1 MRVTTWGEYGMLVA
15 VHLAR
20 RAGEGPV
27 PARTLAAQ
35 ERLPPDYVEQILL
48 RMRRAGIVASV
59 RGARGGYA
67 LARRPAEITVR
78 EVLQAAEKVTF
89 EVNCTCHPVHAVRCD
104 PGANCTIRS
113 VWQLLEQRINEFLDG
128 ITLGDLLQ
136 DEAHV
141 FQVAGTGTPR

>member
-1 MRVTTWGEYGMLVA
+1 M
-15 VHLAR
+15 
-20 RAGEGPV
+20 
-27 PARTLAAQ
+27 PARTLASQ
-35 ERLPPDYVEQILL
+35 KRLPPDYVEQILL

-59 RGARGGYA
+59 RGARGGYT
-67 LARRPAEITVR
+67 LARPPAGITVR

-89 EVNCTCHPVHAVRCD
+89 EVNCTCHPVQAARCD

-113 VWQLLEQRINEFLDG
+113 VWLLLEQRINAFLDG

-141 FQVAGTGTPR
+141 FQLVGASTPG